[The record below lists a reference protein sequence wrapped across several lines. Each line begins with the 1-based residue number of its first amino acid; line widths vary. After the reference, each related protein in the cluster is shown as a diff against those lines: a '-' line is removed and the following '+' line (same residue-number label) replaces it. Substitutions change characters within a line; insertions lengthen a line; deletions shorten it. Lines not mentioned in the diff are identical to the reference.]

1 MAFIFLFLKILGNLG
16 VNKVQIIWG
25 CHTNLKKY
33 PTLFWRF
40 YVIFFKVV
48 YVFKL
53 CGLLTIIIVK
63 FNYLKNLVYICAWLC
78 EINILYLTRR
88 TMSSQTLR
96 QEFMHVSWRTMAG
109 IPTFCPK
116 ITWPFTYWIMIH
128 YANKGSFLSGKD
140 KK

>member
-1 MAFIFLFLKILGNLG
+1 M
-16 VNKVQIIWG
+16 
-25 CHTNLKKY
+25 
-33 PTLFWRF
+33 
-40 YVIFFKVV
+40 
-48 YVFKL
+48 

-96 QEFMHVSWRTMAG
+96 QEFMHVSWRTMAR

-116 ITWPFTYWIMIH
+116 ITWPLKFIYSEKVTKFCEITTVDLSYVVRSNLHWRFCKILWPFQNIWTLIIEIWFTSPRKVFFWLGRLKTIV
-128 YANKGSFLSGKD
+128 
-140 KK
+140 